1 MATVQNLEIRAIDK
15 TRLALTNINARIKN
29 LNTGLLGVNR
39 VAGLATAAL
48 GAIGGTQLI
57 RGIVATTTRFEDL
70 RTTLAS
76 VTGSAQQG
84 AEAFDFITEF
94 STKTQF
100 GIEELTTSFVKLKAA
115 GIQPTE
121 ELLNVFTNTAA
132 ITSDQIGSLEAVT
145 DLFARTVGGGLG
157 LEEIERLGDRGVP
170 VLRILKQELNLNRD
184 QISEFGKSAE
194 GAKKIVDAFA
204 KGIQEE
210 FGDATT
216 NLLSNTNVA
225 FSNLSIAI
233 KQAQDAIG
241 QRGLSKALGDT
252 ANEITD
258 LIKNNEDLV
267 NSIGDKLLFAFI
279 VTKNA
284 IILVGKNL
292 NLLAKAFLSFVAL
305 KLTLSVVSLGLA
317 FGGALV
323 TGIGLAVKALIVF
336 QSVMRKGV
344 LGLITAA
351 AGSILFLLETFGTFG
366 DDVDALGD
374 EFNEL
379 EEDQKSF
386 FQKAKEGVTE
396 IVGEYDEFIGSVLD
410 LGAVSNEEFLSVQL
424 DLEATEK
431 KTKDLQRAFAVGL
444 GGALDAVPQAYN
456 KAKNAVIPFNMAAGR
471 YPEEVLPKQI
481 TLLETFQQKLEG
493 VYPNLEAVFV
503 DIADVGMKAFDSLA
517 DGLADFVMTGKFSFR
532 DFANAVIKDI
542 LRIAAKLA
550 ILFAIQTLTGIPVF
564 TAATTRGLAK
574 GGPVRQNEPV
584 VVGETGPELFV
595 PKTAGN
601 VLSNRDSQATLSGTG
616 GGPVTVNFNIVAND
630 TRGFDELLLSRRAT
644 IQGIINGALQQKGK
658 MGVI

>member
-1 MATVQNLEIRAIDK
+1 MATVQNIEIRAIDK
-15 TRLALTNINARIKN
+15 TRLALANINARVKN
-29 LNTGLLGVNR
+29 LNTGLLGINR

-70 RTTLAS
+70 RTTLSS
-76 VTGSAQQG
+76 VTGSAQEG
-84 AEAFDFITEF
+84 AEAFNFITEF

-121 ELLNVFTNTAA
+121 QLLNVFTNTAA

-170 VLRILKQELNLNRD
+170 VLRILKQELGLNRD

-194 GAKKIVDAFA
+194 GAKLIVDAFA

-241 QRGLSKALGDT
+241 QQGFSKALGDT
-252 ANEITD
+252 ANQITD
-258 LIKNNEDLV
+258 LIKNNDELV
-267 NSIGDKLLFAFI
+267 KTIGDKLLFAFL

-284 IILVGKNL
+284 IILVGNNL
-292 NLLAKAFLSFVAL
+292 NFLAKAFLSFVAL

-323 TGIGLAVKALIVF
+323 TGIGLALRAIILF
-336 QSVMRKGV
+336 QAAMRKGV
-344 LGLITAA
+344 IGLITAA
-351 AGSILFLLETFGTFG
+351 ATGVLLLLETFGKFG
-366 DDVDALGD
+366 ADVDELGNGFD
-374 EFNEL
+374 EL
-379 EEDQKSF
+379 EGEQKSF
-386 FQKAKEGVTE
+386 FETAKDGLTN
-396 IVGEYDEFIGSVLD
+396 IVGGYEDFS
-410 LGAVSNEEFLSVQL
+410 GAIMDVGRVSNEEF
-424 DLEATEK
+424 DAIK
-431 KTKDLQRAFAVGL
+431 KDLAETEDTITKVGSAVGPVGTSVKNL
-444 GGALDAVPQAYN
+444 GKTYEDATPKVVAF
-456 KAKNAVIPFNMAAGR
+456 NAAAGR
-471 YPEEVLPKQI
+471 FPEAVLPKAV
-481 TLLETFQQKLEG
+481 TLLDTFREKLEN

-503 DIADVGMKAFDSLA
+503 DIADVGMRAFDSLA

-574 GGPVRQNEPV
+574 GGPVRQNETV
-584 VVGETGPELFV
+584 VVGEAGPELFV

-601 VLSNRDSQATLSGTG
+601 VLSNRDSQATLSGAG

-630 TRGFDELLLSRRAT
+630 TRGFDELLMSRRAT

>member
-29 LNTGLLGVNR
+29 LNTGLLGINR

-76 VTGSAQQG
+76 VTGGVQQG

-284 IILVGKNL
+284 IILLGQNL

-305 KLTLSVVSLGLA
+305 KLTLSIVSLGLA

-323 TGIGLAVKALIVF
+323 TGIGLALKAILLF
-336 QSVMRKGV
+336 QSAMRKGV
-344 LGLITAA
+344 IGLITAA
-351 AGSILFLLETFGTFG
+351 ATGILFLLETFGAFG
-366 DDVDALGD
+366 DDLDELGNGFD
-374 EFNEL
+374 EL
-379 EEDQKSF
+379 EEEQKSF
-386 FQKAKEGVTE
+386 FQKAKEGVTT
-396 IVGEYDEFIGSVLD
+396 IVGEYDEFTGAILD
-410 LGAVSNEEFLSVQL
+410 LGKTSKEEYLSIRL

-456 KAKNAVIPFNMAAGR
+456 KAKNAIIPFNMAAGR
-471 YPEEVLPKQI
+471 YGEEVLPKQI
-481 TLLETFQQKLEG
+481 TLLDTFVAKLEG

-503 DIADVGMKAFDSLA
+503 DIADVGMRAFDSLA

-574 GGPVRQNEPV
+574 GGPVRQNEAV
-584 VVGETGPELFV
+584 VVGEKGPELFV